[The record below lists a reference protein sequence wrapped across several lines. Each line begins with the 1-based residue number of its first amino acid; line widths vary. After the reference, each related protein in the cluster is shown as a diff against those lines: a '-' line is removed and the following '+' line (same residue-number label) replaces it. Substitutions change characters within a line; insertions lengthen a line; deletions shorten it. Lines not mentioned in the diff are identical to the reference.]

1 MSKVSDL
8 SRKGIWALGVSKF
21 IFNTIYNNI
30 INDNLKIILIIKNT
44 VCSYNIMFRKK

>member
-21 IFNTIYNNI
+21 LFNTIYNNI
-30 INDNLKIILIIKNT
+30 INVNLKFILINENT
-44 VCSYNIMFRKK
+44 VCSYNILFRKK